1 MSALGDVLVVLTVV
15 TSALTAGL
23 LSAFAYAI
31 MPGLQQAAAP
41 AAVAAMQRINVAI
54 VNPLFALIFLG
65 PLVFGG
71 LAVLLCWGDPLRRYL
86 VVGLALAS
94 MSVAITLGFNV
105 PLNNRLDAVGRVE
118 ADAATAPWA
127 DFVGPWVRWNVIR
140 AVASTAGVAVIVV
153 GLVRAG
159 S

>member
-1 MSALGDVLVVLTVV
+1 MSALRDVLVVLTVV

-31 MPGLQQAAAP
+31 MPGLQRTAAP

-71 LAVLLCWGDPLRRYL
+71 LGVLLCWGDPLRWYL

-105 PLNNRLDAVGRVE
+105 PLNNRLDAVGR
-118 ADAATAPWA
+118 
-127 DFVGPWVRWNVIR
+127 GI
-140 AVASTAGVAVIVV
+140 
-153 GLVRAG
+153 
-159 S
+159 